1 MRKGRAS
8 ILFWLALLKAAD
20 RMEIAEDASF
30 QTRDD
35 RSRNFEQ
42 LEKELAPTFATK
54 RKAEE

>member
-1 MRKGRAS
+1 
-8 ILFWLALLKAAD
+8 
-20 RMEIAEDASF
+20 MEIAEDASF